1 VCSLSAGRC
10 YAYWQD
16 ACRTIVL
23 LFGLTGMLTIPVAAA
38 AGAPTGEAAGL
49 APAARGRRWG
59 EPPREAC
66 IA

>member
-49 APAARGRRWG
+49 VCAGGRPSRPRPALGRTT
-59 EPPREAC
+59 P
-66 IA
+66 